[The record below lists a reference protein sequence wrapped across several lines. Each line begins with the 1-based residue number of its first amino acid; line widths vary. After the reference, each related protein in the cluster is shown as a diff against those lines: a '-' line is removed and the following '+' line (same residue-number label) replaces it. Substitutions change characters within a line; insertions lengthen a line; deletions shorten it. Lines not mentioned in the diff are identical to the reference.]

1 MTYSIRKRLIGY
13 LLVPLTA
20 LLAFSIVTDYRE
32 GLHVA
37 NKAYDHA
44 LFGTALAIAAQL
56 DPDESGLDLDLQEQ
70 AEQVLR
76 ADMADEVFYAVIDRH
91 GRLIAGD
98 PLLQTKL
105 IPARGENPAYRFD
118 RIGSKE
124 IRLVTY
130 HYQPTSNAREDA
142 FILVAE
148 TTKKRQRAASRIM
161 VTTLWTDLL
170 LILTSLAVVFF
181 GVRYALVPLERMSRR
196 IECRQPD
203 DLRPLDEA
211 QAPKEIRPFVRAING
226 LVANLR
232 EAASAQQAFL
242 SNAAHQLRTPLAALQ
257 TQLELVAET
266 LQGEPRERLRR
277 AQESLTR
284 LSHLTRQML
293 ALARAAHQ
301 ANTEADFTPVSLE
314 DLVEAAASDFLDTAI
329 ARDIH
334 LEFEAA
340 PAVVAAQAWTLRELL
355 ANLLDNAL
363 RYTPAGGWVT
373 VRCGV
378 ANSGIPF
385 LEVEDDG
392 PGIPPHERDKVF
404 ERFVRLETD
413 SAGSGLGLAIVKE
426 VADLHRAHITLTEGS
441 NGKGLRVRVDFPP
454 MQAHLS
460 RQENDS

>member
-1 MTYSIRKRLIGY
+1 MSYSIRKRLIGY

-44 LFGTALAIAAQL
+44 LFGTVLAIAAQL
-56 DPDESGLDLDLQEQ
+56 DPDENGLDLDLQEQ

-76 ADMADEVFYAVIDRH
+76 TDMADEVFYAVIDRH
-91 GRLIAGD
+91 GRLIAGE
-98 PLLQTKL
+98 PLLQSKL
-105 IPARGENPAYRFD
+105 IPPHGDNPVYRFD
-118 RIGSKE
+118 HIGNQE
-124 IRLVTY
+124 VRLVTY
-130 HYQPTSNAREDA
+130 HYRPTANAHEGV

-148 TTKKRQRAASRIM
+148 TTKKRQRDASRIM

-181 GVRYALVPLERMSRR
+181 GVRYAVAPLERMSQRIDRR
-196 IECRQPD
+196 EPD

-211 QAPKEIRPFVRAING
+211 QAPKEIRPFVRAINR
-226 LVANLR
+226 LIANLR

-266 LQGEPRERLRR
+266 LQGESRERLRR
-277 AQESLTR
+277 AQESLVR

-301 ANTEADFTPVSLE
+301 ANTEADFSPVSLE

-329 ARDIH
+329 ARDLH
-334 LEFEAA
+334 LEFEPS
-340 PAVVAAQAWTLRELL
+340 PAVVAGQAWTLRELL

-363 RYTPAGGWVT
+363 RYTPAGGRVT

-378 ANSGIPF
+378 AASGIPF

-404 ERFVRLETD
+404 ERFVRLESD

-441 NGKGLRVRVDFPP
+441 NGKGLRVRVEFPP
-454 MQAHLS
+454 LQAALS